1 MKQDL
6 SIEIPFGVKFKNLKG
21 LILTDIISF
30 KKNSKKIEISIFL
43 TPIWYLELLIN
54 INAEGSFKI
63 RESWAYILDWFFDA
77 KDKIFFF

>member
-21 LILTDIISF
+21 LILTD
-30 KKNSKKIEISIFL
+30 ISIFL